1 MDTTPAPRHPVAA
14 CSAPIANP
22 VAVCSL
28 RVSASD
34 DLTRL
39 IPAGTFTAPRGS
51 LEGSGPWHLDEAHAR
66 SIIERAAARST
77 DIVIDYEHQTLLAER
92 NGKPAPAA
100 GWVYPRSLEWR
111 SDGLYGRVKWTAAA
125 SKAISPGP
133 AGEPPEYL
141 YLSPVFPYDAQ
152 SGDVLDLLHVA
163 LTNTPAIDTGA
174 ITELAAARMGRGSL
188 QGSED
193 SPNDAPTQE
202 VTIVDREKLIAALG
216 LAKDATDEQIDQKL
230 AALKAGS
237 EDATAL
243 RQALGAKDDAK
254 PAEVVA
260 ALKAG
265 VTPAQPDMTQYVP
278 KAVFDEQQQTIAAL
292 RTGSNDAELK
302 ALIEEGVK
310 DGRIPGQATADWLK
324 GQGLAACKAYLDGAP
339 PIAALRGSS
348 QTQGKPPGDDK
359 PNAPSEIELAICRNA
374 GITVE
379 EYRKANPAPASTK

>member
-1 MDTTPAPRHPVAA
+1 MDTTLAPRHPIAA
-14 CSAPIANP
+14 CSAPTANP

-51 LEGSGPWHLDEAHAR
+51 LEGQGPWHLDEAHAR
-66 SIIERAAARST
+66 SIIDLAAARST

-92 NGKPAPAA
+92 NGQPAPAA
-100 GWVYPRSLEWR
+100 GWVDPRSLEWR

-125 SKAISPGP
+125 KAAIGDDS
-133 AGEPPEYL
+133 YR

-174 ITELAAARMGRGSL
+174 ITELAAARMSSGRNPH
-188 QGSED
+188 D
-193 SPNDAPTQE
+193 QE
-202 VTIVDREKLIAALG
+202 VTTVDREKLIAALG
-216 LAKDATDEQIDQKL
+216 LASNATDEQIDQKL
-230 AALKAGS
+230 AALKAGN

-243 RQALGAKDDAK
+243 RQALGAEADAK
-254 PAEVVA
+254 PAEAVA

-265 VTPAQPDMTQYVP
+265 VTPSQPDMTQYVP
-278 KAVFDEQQQTIAAL
+278 KAVFDEQQTALAAL
-292 RTGSNDAELK
+292 RTGSNDTELK
-302 ALIEEGVK
+302 GLIEDGLK

-339 PIAALRGSS
+339 AIAALRGAS
-348 QTQGKPPGDDK
+348 QTQGKPPKDEK
-359 PNAPSEIELAICRNA
+359 PDALSETELAVCRA
-374 GITVE
+374 SGISPE
-379 EYRKANPAPASTK
+379 DYRKANPAPAQ

>member
-1 MDTTPAPRHPVAA
+1 MDTTLALRHPIAA
-14 CSAPIANP
+14 CSAPTANP

-51 LEGSGPWHLDEAHAR
+51 LEGQGPWHLLESHAR

-92 NGKPAPAA
+92 NGLPAPAA
-100 GWVYPRSLEWR
+100 GWVDPRSLEWR
-111 SDGLYGRVKWTAAA
+111 ADGLYGRVKWTAAA
-125 SKAISPGP
+125 RAAIDDDS
-133 AGEPPEYL
+133 YR

-152 SGDVLDLLHVA
+152 SGDVLDLLHVG

-174 ITELAAARMGRGSL
+174 ITELAAARMSSGRT
-188 QGSED
+188 
-193 SPNDAPTQE
+193 PNDQE
-202 VTIVDREKLIAALG
+202 VTTVDREKLIAALG
-216 LAKDATDEQIDQKL
+216 LKADATDEQIDQKI

-237 EDATAL
+237 DDASAL
-243 RQALGAKDDAK
+243 RLALGAKDDAK
-254 PAEVVA
+254 PADAVA

-278 KAVFDEQQQTIAAL
+278 KAVFEEQQTALAAL

-310 DGRIPGQATADWLK
+310 DGRIPGQATADWLQ

-339 PIAALRGSS
+339 PIAALRGNS
-348 QTQGKPPGDDK
+348 QTQGKPPADDK
-359 PNAPSEIELAICRNA
+359 SDALSETELAVCRA
-374 GITVE
+374 SGISPE
-379 EYRKANPAPASTK
+379 EYRKANPTAQ